1 MNAPDT
7 PLSVSE
13 TTPGLQ
19 ADFSRHYPEGP
30 TITLKSWSA
39 AKTSGVTV
47 LFGPS
52 GSGKTTVLKCL
63 AGLDRPDL
71 GIIRF
76 GEEVWFDRNRNIF
89 LPPRERQIGF
99 VPQNYALFP
108 HLNVRENITYGIH
121 QLSPRERQSRLHD
134 ILKWIG
140 LEDLENRFPKELSGG
155 QQQRVALA
163 RAVIRQPKLLL
174 LDEPLSALDP
184 PTRARVRSELH
195 SLLHQLKI
203 PAILVT
209 HDRLEAMALGDELV
223 IMNEGV
229 IVQQGPVHEVF
240 SHPINLAAAG
250 IVTTETIQPGVVKK
264 IENGFVTVNVGQ
276 AMLMG
281 LQGSLPAETTSV
293 HVCIRAEDVILARD
307 TQQNASPR
315 NRLPATVK
323 ALVPE
328 GPMVRIDL
336 DCGFPLVALL
346 TRQASEELELT
357 PGARVFVLLKVP
369 HIHLIPR

>member
-1 MNAPDT
+1 MNSDT
-7 PLSVSE
+7 STFDDG
-13 TTPGLQ
+13 TTRGLR
-19 ADFSRHYPEGP
+19 ADFSRHYPGGP
-30 TITLKSWSA
+30 TITLKNWSA

-63 AGLDRPDL
+63 AGLDRPDS
-71 GIIRF
+71 GAIHF
-76 GEEVWFDRNRNIF
+76 GGEVWFDSCHNVF
-89 LPPRERQIGF
+89 LPPRKRQIGF

-108 HLNVRENITYGIH
+108 HLNVRENIVYGIH
-121 QLSPRERQSRLHD
+121 QLPSGQRQQRLGDMLEWLGLKGLEGRQS
-134 ILKWIG
+134 G
-140 LEDLENRFPKELSGG
+140 ELSGG

-184 PTRARVRSELH
+184 PTRARVRGELH

-240 SHPINLAAAG
+240 NHPINLAAAG
-250 IVTTETIQPGVVKK
+250 IVTTETIQPGTVRK
-264 IENGFVTVNVGQ
+264 IENGFITVAVGQ
-276 AMLMG
+276 AILMG
-281 LQGSLPAETTSV
+281 LQGSLPAQTTAV

-307 TQQNASPR
+307 AQQNTSPR
-315 NRLPATVK
+315 NRLPAIVK
-323 ALVPE
+323 ASVPE

-369 HIHLIPR
+369 HVHLIPR